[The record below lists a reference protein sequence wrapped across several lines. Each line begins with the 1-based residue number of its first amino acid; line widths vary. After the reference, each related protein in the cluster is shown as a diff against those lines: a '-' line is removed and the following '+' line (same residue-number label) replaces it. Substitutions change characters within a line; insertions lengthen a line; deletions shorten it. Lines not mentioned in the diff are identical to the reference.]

1 MPDPLHIKGLIGDAI
16 IAAFV
21 WLYWRRRTYPVSNR
35 YSTFWPRFWSGSVDT
50 CVLWPLRAIA
60 FLLVSLNPPAAIG
73 ALVLLVQ
80 QLAWLVYVVLM
91 HGKYGQTV
99 GKMVTKVR
107 VFDARTE
114 KPISYRQA
122 LIREGV
128 PTVLSIPFL
137 IYEAIAIIQGRESAD
152 LLLEGK
158 VSPHSLLWWFTVLPI
173 LWSVVEVVTMLTN
186 DKRRALHDFIAGT
199 VVIRTNATDPVEGGI
214 LG

>member
-1 MPDPLHIKGLIGDAI
+1 
-16 IAAFV
+16 
-21 WLYWRRRTYPVSNR
+21 
-35 YSTFWPRFWSGSVDT
+35 
-50 CVLWPLRAIA
+50 
-60 FLLVSLNPPAAIG
+60 
-73 ALVLLVQ
+73 
-80 QLAWLVYVVLM
+80 M